1 MVDIRAEQ
9 IGAIYA
15 KQRKDG
21 LASWTIS
28 GTNTILSAVFSFAL
42 SRGYIASNPL
52 HRLDKIEKPKQVS
65 EKEARRLSEQEVQA
79 ICDAAIDTYR
89 PIVTTLAWTG
99 VRVSEALGLR
109 WQDIDFEEKE
119 ILSAANSMS
128 RGVTR
133 SQRRRLACGTSPC
146 CPSWSKS
153 YVSTVRG
160 SSRLGEQL
168 PRSSSSPRS
177 SGSHSIGTTCGSVD
191 SRPRR
196 RRQESWSMEAQA

>member
-65 EKEARRLSEQEVQA
+65 EKEAHRLSEQEVQA

-89 PIVTTLAWTG
+89 PIVTTPPGQA
-99 VRVSEALGLR
+99 
-109 WQDIDFEEKE
+109 
-119 ILSAANSMS
+119 SA
-128 RGVTR
+128 
-133 SQRRRLACGTSPC
+133 SQRLLGFAGRTST
-146 CPSWSKS
+146 S
-153 YVSTVRG
+153 
-160 SSRLGEQL
+160 
-168 PRSSSSPRS
+168 
-177 SGSHSIGTTCGSVD
+177 
-191 SRPRR
+191 RR
-196 RRQESWSMEAQA
+196 RRFCPRPTR